1 MPGAAE
7 RLAAAGYIAGW
18 AVVGALPARLT
29 RRAADIGADLVSD
42 DGAGMDM
49 LRRNLARVVGQE
61 NVTRQLV
68 RDSMRSYAR
77 YWLEAFQLP
86 RLAGRADL
94 DEKLTA
100 GLKGREHL
108 EASVNSGRGVVLTL
122 PHSGNWDMAGMWLVN
137 HYGGFT
143 TVAERLKPEALYN
156 AFVDYRESLGFE
168 VLALTGERT
177 APYQRL
183 KTVLEAGG
191 IVCLM
196 GERDLARRG
205 VPVQFFG
212 EGTTFP
218 AGPAKLALDTGAHLH
233 TVHTWFTGT
242 RSNPGWGMSVSPAVE
257 VTTLEATVQ
266 RIADGFADAIQAHP
280 ADWHMLQPLWPADV
294 PARGRRWAL
303 DNRKRGAT
311 GER

>member
-1 MPGAAE
+1 MSGVKE

-18 AVVGALPARLT
+18 KVAGALPERLT

-49 LRRNLARVVGQE
+49 LRRNLARVVGDE
-61 NVTRQLV
+61 NVTKQLV
-68 RDSMRSYAR
+68 RDSVRSYAR

-94 DEKLTA
+94 DAKLAA
-100 GLKGREHL
+100 GLEGREHL
-108 EASVNSGRGVVLTL
+108 QESVDAGRGVVLTL

-137 HYGGFT
+137 NVGTFT
-143 TVAERLKPEALYN
+143 TVAERLKPEHLFD

-168 VLALTGERT
+168 VLALTGERES
-177 APYQRL
+177 PYGRC
-183 KTVLEAGG
+183 KDVLETGG

-196 GERDLARRG
+196 GERDLGRRG
-205 VPVQFFG
+205 VPVTFFG
-212 EGTTFP
+212 EETTFP
-218 AGPAKLALDTGAHLH
+218 AGPAKLALETGARLH

-242 RSNPGWGMSVSPAVE
+242 RNDPGWGMSVSPVVE
-257 VTTLEATVQ
+257 VTTLTETVQ
-266 RIADGFADAIQAHP
+266 RIADGFAAGIEAHP
-280 ADWHMLQPLWPADV
+280 QDWHMLQPLWPADV

-303 DNRKRGAT
+303 ANRKRGAS
-311 GER
+311 EVW